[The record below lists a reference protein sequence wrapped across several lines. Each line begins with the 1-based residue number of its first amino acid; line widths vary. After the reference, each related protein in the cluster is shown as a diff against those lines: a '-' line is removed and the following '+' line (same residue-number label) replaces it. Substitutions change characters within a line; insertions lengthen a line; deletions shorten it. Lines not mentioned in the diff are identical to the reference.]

1 MQNKNLLNAKELCE
15 KLNISSYTLANWYRW
30 ENKMIREGLITER
43 YLPTPVID
51 YSKRGAPRYWD
62 NAMLEQLKEYKNI
75 LLLERMV
82 FMVNT
87 LMCIARNQ
95 LTINKYCIIIQI

>member
-15 KLNISSYTLANWYRW
+15 KLNISSYTLASWYRW

-62 NAMLEQLKEYKNI
+62 NVMLEQLKEYKKHIVVGKNGI
-75 LLLERMV
+75 YGKYSNVYRKKPV
-82 FMVNT
+82 D
-87 LMCIARNQ
+87 
-95 LTINKYCIIIQI
+95 NK

>member
-1 MQNKNLLNAKELCE
+1 MQNNNLLNAKELCE

-43 YLPTPVID
+43 YLPRPVID

-62 NAMLEQLKEYKNI
+62 NDMLEQLKEYKKHIVVGKNGI
-75 LLLERMV
+75 YGKYSNVYRKKPV
-82 FMVNT
+82 D
-87 LMCIARNQ
+87 
-95 LTINKYCIIIQI
+95 NK

>member
-1 MQNKNLLNAKELCE
+1 MQNNNLLNAKELCE

-62 NAMLEQLKEYKNI
+62 NDMLEQLKEYKKHIVVGKNGI
-75 LLLERMV
+75 YGKYSNVYRKKPV
-82 FMVNT
+82 D
-87 LMCIARNQ
+87 
-95 LTINKYCIIIQI
+95 NK